1 MPPADCAPRAGLK
14 ARRFDPRGNPR
25 SDGMGA
31 RQRSKSRLADPDIG
45 QNCCWNATPADNIS
59 RNGHNAQ
66 KVGRCLSFLLH
77 RLDGPFQIAARLRN
91 LAAVVTACPWG
102 PGIGL
107 INVMGIVMKK
117 MVLVAA
123 TLAMTA
129 GSALAA
135 DMAVKA
141 VRPPPPPP
149 FEPWDFAFGSA
160 LMNDYI
166 FRGVTQSNHK
176 PSVAAYFEPRYNF
189 TKDVQIYVG
198 TSFESISFPNR
209 AAAEVDIY
217 GGIRPTF
224 GMFAFDFGVW
234 GYLYP
239 GGTCYNAFAF
249 PGSGIPGSSV
259 GCVANA
265 DPVTLGLPINGN
277 FAKKS
282 ASFYEGYAKVNVTLN
297 DMFSIGAN
305 EYYSPN
311 FLNLGAW
318 GNYASITGKFTAPSS
333 TFGSTGIGMYISGE
347 FGRQWLGTSDRFYG
361 TQIVGQVFQFG
372 IPEPSYNT
380 WNIGVGF
387 TYKVF
392 TLDLR
397 YSDTNLSKGNCNAFT
412 SDYSTTNS
420 SPGFVTAINPSGF
433 GSNWCSP
440 TGVVKFSADLTAM
453 TNLK

>member
-1 MPPADCAPRAGLK
+1 
-14 ARRFDPRGNPR
+14 
-25 SDGMGA
+25 
-31 RQRSKSRLADPDIG
+31 
-45 QNCCWNATPADNIS
+45 
-59 RNGHNAQ
+59 
-66 KVGRCLSFLLH
+66 
-77 RLDGPFQIAARLRN
+77 
-91 LAAVVTACPWG
+91 
-102 PGIGL
+102 
-107 INVMGIVMKK
+107 MGIVMKK

-149 FEPWDFAFGSA
+149 FEPWDLAFGSA

-176 PSVAAYFEPRYNF
+176 PSVAAYFEPRYNVN
-189 TKDVQIYVG
+189 KDLQLYIG
-198 TSFESISFPNR
+198 FAGESISFPNR
-209 AAAEVDIY
+209 AAAEIDVY
-217 GGIRPTF
+217 GGIRPTV
-224 GMFAFDFGVW
+224 GIFAFDFGVW

-239 GGTCYNAFAF
+239 GGQCFNSAAF
-249 PGSGIPGSSV
+249 PGSGIPGSEI
-259 GCVANA
+259 GCVIDQN
-265 DPVTLGLPINGN
+265 LPFNGN
-277 FAKKS
+277 VAKKS
-282 ASFYEGYAKVNVTLN
+282 ASFYEGYAKVNITLN
-297 DMFSIGAN
+297 DQWQVGVN

-318 GNYASITGKFTAPSS
+318 GDYASVTAKWTAPGA
-333 TFGSTGIGMYISGE
+333 TFGTSGFGMYISGE
-347 FGRQWLGTSDRFYG
+347 FGRQWLGTSDAFYG
-361 TQIVGQVFQFG
+361 VTQLAGFPNFTAG

-380 WNIGVGF
+380 WNVGIGF

-397 YSDTNLSKGNCNAFT
+397 YYDTDLSKASCNAFT
-412 SDYSTTNS
+412 SDYSTRS
-420 SPGFVTAINPSGF
+420 FSPAFITPINPGGF
-433 GSNWCSP
+433 GSNWCGA

>member
-1 MPPADCAPRAGLK
+1 
-14 ARRFDPRGNPR
+14 
-25 SDGMGA
+25 
-31 RQRSKSRLADPDIG
+31 
-45 QNCCWNATPADNIS
+45 
-59 RNGHNAQ
+59 
-66 KVGRCLSFLLH
+66 
-77 RLDGPFQIAARLRN
+77 
-91 LAAVVTACPWG
+91 
-102 PGIGL
+102 
-107 INVMGIVMKK
+107 MGIVMKK

-123 TLAMTA
+123 VLAMTA
-129 GSALAA
+129 GSSFAA

-141 VRPPPPPP
+141 VKAPPPAP
-149 FEPWDFAFGSA
+149 FDPWDVAFGSA
-160 LMNDYI
+160 IMNDYV

-176 PSVAAYFEPRYNF
+176 PSVAAYFEPRYNIN
-189 TKDVQIYVG
+189 KDVQLYIG

-217 GGIRPTF
+217 GGIRPTI

-249 PGSGIPGSSV
+249 PGSGLPGSST

-265 DPVTLGLPINGN
+265 DPITGGLPINGN
-277 FAKKS
+277 FAKKD

-297 DMFSIGAN
+297 DMFAIGAN

-318 GNYASITGKFTAPSS
+318 GNYASVTGKFTAPSS
-333 TFGSTGIGMYISGE
+333 TFGASGVGMYISGE

-361 TQIVGQVFQFG
+361 TQIVGQIYRFG

-380 WNIGVGF
+380 WNVGIGF

-397 YSDTNLSKGNCNAFT
+397 YSDTNLSKGACNAFT
-412 SDYSTTNS
+412 SDYTASVA
-420 SPGFVTAINPSGF
+420 SPANVSLINPGGF
-433 GSNWCSP
+433 GSNWCGA
-440 TGVVKFSADLTAM
+440 TGIVKLSADLTAA